1 MDAKCATCLR
11 GDCKLRR
18 CAQCSL
24 VQYCSKDCQKT
35 HWKQGHKESCK
46 KNTDCVRVVLHEQ
59 TKAEVKALSQ
69 HSLLASGLKDNV
81 PHQIFDKKLLP
92 EERHEKAVKFSNAS
106 KKTRKK
112 QPGDTASAKDA
123 WLRAVATSGLVV
135 SHIHDNEWLP
145 AQKAL
150 KDFFRFHEIFEG
162 TVFTRQEHDCWQV
175 DCYVNAMKKN
185 GHMVTQ
191 QLLNAENE
199 AGRIRVDS
207 MAASPEKTERAY
219 LLVTNVE
226 LEQETY
232 APMGNVFMRANL
244 KFCVQVCI
252 KTVVMLVNLGN
263 SPAHGIDPPKSL
275 HLIEKQLCSALA
287 LLADN
292 KKQYS
297 ERREQKKELDRLQAE
312 VNFRKIT
319 GWFK

>member
-1 MDAKCATCLR
+1 
-11 GDCKLRR
+11 
-18 CAQCSL
+18 
-24 VQYCSKDCQKT
+24 
-35 HWKQGHKESCK
+35 
-46 KNTDCVRVVLHEQ
+46 
-59 TKAEVKALSQ
+59 
-69 HSLLASGLKDNV
+69 
-81 PHQIFDKKLLP
+81 
-92 EERHEKAVKFSNAS
+92 
-106 KKTRKK
+106 
-112 QPGDTASAKDA
+112 
-123 WLRAVATSGLVV
+123 
-135 SHIHDNEWLP
+135 
-145 AQKAL
+145 
-150 KDFFRFHEIFEG
+150 
-162 TVFTRQEHDCWQV
+162 
-175 DCYVNAMKKN
+175 
-185 GHMVTQ
+185 MVTQ